1 VVRKPS
7 PARPPGRPRARSQSD
22 ESPCGATTA
31 CTNPTSIDRPPITPH
46 RAPPPRARLSC
57 FLPPPLPPPQ
67 KTAPPQADPPTDA
80 DADAAPKRRAATTTT
95 KRRTTAAA
103 APALASD
110 DADLL
115 ALAAESDG
123 EDADDGYHAANG
135 GGSSSSN
142 GHAAPDRLM
151 AAGEEDDGGDA
162 YAGAEATATATAS
175 ATSYDDDSYDADD
188 TYDDEAAPSSS
199 SSSSAAAAA
208 PSDVDESLRVDRLG
222 LSPSVVA
229 ALRKRG
235 VEALFPIQKD
245 VFAPAMAG
253 LDIIGRAKTGSGKT
267 LAFALPMVEKLL
279 AGNGGGGG
287 GASSSSFSSGRARA
301 GRLPR
306 AIVLAPTRELAN
318 QVAGEIESACP
329 PGALSVRAVYGGTA
343 IGPQLG
349 DLRRG
354 VDVVVG
360 TPGRV
365 QDLMERGALDL
376 RDVQFVVLDEAD
388 QMLDMGFEKDMEAIL
403 SAAPSEGRQ
412 TLLFSATL
420 PSWVNKAARRFA
432 KDPQLVD
439 LVGAQ
444 NTGKLADTIRLL
456 TLQVAQRSDK
466 AAALCDLLSVHAAGG
481 AKAIVFTQTKMGCD
495 EVAAS
500 VGRIHACEALHGDIA
515 QAQREKTLGRFR
527 AGGIAVLVATDVAAR
542 GLDIPAVEL
551 VVHYDAPQ
559 DSESFLHRSGRTG
572 RAGRSGTAVVLHTER
587 EARDVGRL
595 LKDVKLTRGEV
606 IGPPAPEDLLTAAS
620 LTVQHAL
627 SGVDAAVVDFFA
639 PAAERL
645 LQADRPER
653 VLAAALAAV
662 SGFRGAPQRRSLLTG
677 EAGQTTLRLLA
688 PAGQVDGFSTLVRA
702 LEAVAAAGGAQA
714 PELRGAVGRIRILGA
729 AWEAERPA
737 PPTAS
742 VDEDGAAERQAAAAD
757 AAAYAG
763 HEGVAFDVP
772 EAVAAK
778 LLSAA
783 CAQAAESRG
792 LRLDRPTS
800 LPLDL
805 AELLH
810 GGRRGRNPPRA
821 DSGRRGGGYGGGGG
835 GYGGGGGGY
844 GRNRGG
850 GGGGGYERGGGGGYG
865 RSRGGGGGGG
875 YERSGSG
882 GGGGG
887 GYGGRERSGGGG
899 GGDSGWFGGGGRR
912 SGGGGEGGGGG
923 GGYRGGG
930 GGGDGGW
937 R

>member
-1 VVRKPS
+1 
-7 PARPPGRPRARSQSD
+7 
-22 ESPCGATTA
+22 
-31 CTNPTSIDRPPITPH
+31 
-46 RAPPPRARLSC
+46 
-57 FLPPPLPPPQ
+57 
-67 KTAPPQADPPTDA
+67 
-80 DADAAPKRRAATTTT
+80 
-95 KRRTTAAA
+95 
-103 APALASD
+103 
-110 DADLL
+110 L
-115 ALAAESDG
+115 ALAAESD
-123 EDADDGYHAANG
+123 ADDELYQSNG
-135 GGSSSSN
+135 NGN
-142 GHAAPDRLM
+142 GHAEAVADLFAGAGAD
-151 AAGEEDDGGDA
+151 AASYEEDDETVA
-162 YAGAEATATATAS
+162 ATT
-175 ATSYDDDSYDADD
+175 DDSYYEDDDESDADP
-188 TYDDEAAPSSS
+188 TSTSTVDD
-199 SSSSAAAAA
+199 
-208 PSDVDESLRVDRLG
+208 SLRVDRLG

-229 ALRKRG
+229 ALRRRG

-279 AGNGGGGG
+279 AGSA
-287 GASSSSFSSGRARA
+287 GASSSSNGRYGGS

-329 PGALSVRAVYGGTA
+329 PGALTVRAVYGGTA

-376 RDVQFVVLDEAD
+376 RSVEFVVLDEAD

-439 LVGAQ
+439 LVGEQ

-456 TLQVAQRSDK
+456 TLQVAQRGDK
-466 AAALCDLLSVHAAGG
+466 ASALCDLLSVHAAGG

-527 AGGIAVLVATDVAAR
+527 AGGITVLVATDVAAR
-542 GLDIPAVEL
+542 GLDIPSVEL

-572 RAGRSGTAVVLHTER
+572 RAGRAGTAVVLHTER

-606 IGPPAPEDLLTAAS
+606 IGPPAPEELLTAAS

-645 LQADRPER
+645 LQADQPER

-677 EAGQTTLRLLA
+677 EAGLTTLRLLV
-688 PAGQVDGFSTLVRA
+688 PAGQIDGFSTLLRA
-702 LEAVAAAGGAQA
+702 VEAIAAAGGAQA
-714 PELRGAVGRIRILGA
+714 PELRGTLGRIRILGA
-729 AWEAERPA
+729 TWEAERPA
-737 PPTAS
+737 APTAS
-742 VDEDGAAERQAAAAD
+742 VDEDGANERAQAD
-757 AAAYAG
+757 ADAETYRG

-778 LLSAA
+778 LLSAG

-792 LRLDRPTS
+792 MRLDRPAS

-835 GYGGGGGGY
+835 GGGYRRGGDRDRGGGGGGYYGGGGGERSGGGGGGY
-844 GRNRGG
+844 GRRGG
-850 GGGGGYERGGGGGYG
+850 
-865 RSRGGGGGGG
+865 GGGGGGG
-875 YERSGSG
+875 YERSGGGGGGSYGSRDRSRGGGGGGGGSDSGWFGGGGGGRRSG

-887 GYGGRERSGGGG
+887 GYGGRSGSGGGG
-899 GGDSGWFGGGGRR
+899 GG
-912 SGGGGEGGGGG
+912 
-923 GGYRGGG
+923 
-930 GGGDGGW
+930 GGW

>member
-1 VVRKPS
+1 M
-7 PARPPGRPRARSQSD
+7 
-22 ESPCGATTA
+22 
-31 CTNPTSIDRPPITPH
+31 
-46 RAPPPRARLSC
+46 
-57 FLPPPLPPPQ
+57 
-67 KTAPPQADPPTDA
+67 
-80 DADAAPKRRAATTTT
+80 
-95 KRRTTAAA
+95 
-103 APALASD
+103 D
-110 DADLL
+110 D
-115 ALAAESDG
+115 
-123 EDADDGYHAANG
+123 
-135 GGSSSSN
+135 
-142 GHAAPDRLM
+142 
-151 AAGEEDDGGDA
+151 
-162 YAGAEATATATAS
+162 
-175 ATSYDDDSYDADD
+175 
-188 TYDDEAAPSSS
+188 
-199 SSSSAAAAA
+199 
-208 PSDVDESLRVDRLG
+208 SLRVDRLG
-222 LSPSVVA
+222 LSPAVVA
-229 ALRKRG
+229 ALRRRG

-253 LDIIGRAKTGSGKT
+253 VDIIGRAKTGSGKT

-279 AGNGGGGG
+279 AGD
-287 GASSSSFSSGRARA
+287 ATGRRPTA

-318 QVAGEIESACP
+318 QVAGEIETACP
-329 PGALSVRAVYGGTA
+329 PGSLTVRAVYGGTA

-420 PSWVNKAARRFA
+420 PSWVQKAARRFA

-439 LVGAQ
+439 LVGEQ

-500 VGRIHACEALHGDIA
+500 VGRIHPCEALHGDIA
-515 QAQREKTLGRFR
+515 QGQREKTLGRFR
-527 AGGIAVLVATDVAAR
+527 SGAITVLVATDVAAR

-559 DSESFLHRSGRTG
+559 DSEAFLHRSGRTG
-572 RAGRSGTAVVLHTER
+572 RAGRSGTAVVLHTDR
-587 EARDVGRL
+587 ESRDVGRL

-606 IGPPAPEDLLTAAS
+606 IGPPAPEELLTAAS

-639 PAAERL
+639 PAAARL
-645 LQADRPER
+645 LAAEGPER

-677 EAGQTTLRLLA
+677 EVGQTSLRMLF
-688 PAGQVDGFSTLVRA
+688 PAGQVDGFSTLLRV
-702 LEAVAAAGGAQA
+702 LEEVAAAGGASA
-714 PELRGAVGRIRILGA
+714 PELRASVGRIRILGA
-729 AWEAERPA
+729 QWEAERPA
-737 PPTAS
+737 PATAS
-742 VDEDGAAERQAAAAD
+742 VDESGAAERAALEAD

-772 EAVAAK
+772 EGLAAK
-778 LLSAA
+778 LMAPGV
-783 CAQAAESRG
+783 AQAAHSRG
-792 LRLDRPTS
+792 LRLDRPVS
-800 LPLDL
+800 LPLDI
-805 AELLH
+805 AELLQGGR
-810 GGRRGRNPPRA
+810 GGRRGPPRA
-821 DSGRRGGGYGGGGG
+821 DSGRRFFGNGGGGGGYNGRRGGGGGGRGGG
-835 GYGGGGGGY
+835 GYGGGGERSGGY
-844 GRNRGG
+844 GERSGGYGG
-850 GGGGGYERGGGGGYG
+850 GGGERSGGYG
-865 RSRGGGGGGG
+865 GRRDG
-875 YERSGSG
+875 G

-887 GYGGRERSGGGG
+887 GYGERSGGGG
-899 GGDSGWFGGGGRR
+899 GGYSGGRDRTGGGGGSNDSGWFGGGGGGARR
-912 SGGGGEGGGGG
+912 SGGGGGGGSSYRGGGDGGAGGAGGGGG
-923 GGYRGGG
+923 G
-930 GGGDGGW
+930 W